1 MSLTK
6 FVAVWSILRAVLL
19 GNKQTECCKVEN
31 NKKWNLRCLRCN
43 FCWIQL
49 IVWWKMGIFLFIFP
63 KKCSLTCIKIQ
74 GFPMKIN
81 HLQKWLCLC
90 FLYWF
95 HQLRM
100 AVKAK
105 TLSNFFSV
113 APLLIL
119 DFLSLGRETEIIKI
133 LKKKRTKKI
142 IEMFQISLTHV
153 LRSTLPS
160 PISFFCNAIRTFYS

>member
-1 MSLTK
+1 MLQS
-6 FVAVWSILRAVLL
+6 
-19 GNKQTECCKVEN
+19 GKQQKVELEMFEMQFLLN
-31 NKKWNLRCLRCN
+31 SINCLVKDGN
-43 FCWIQL
+43 FSFYLSQKNVL
-49 IVWWKMGIFLFIFP
+49 
-63 KKCSLTCIKIQ
+63 LTCIKIQ

-133 LKKKRTKKI
+133 LKKKGQRKSLKCSRFHLRTFC
-142 IEMFQISLTHV
+142 EVHFP
-153 LRSTLPS
+153 LPS
-160 PISFFCNAIRTFYS
+160 HSFVMRSGPSIHNWTKMCVKFLGHLLKQPFAL

>member
-1 MSLTK
+1 MWLCDQYLEQYCWAT
-6 FVAVWSILRAVLL
+6 
-19 GNKQTECCKVEN
+19 NKQNVAKWKTTKSGTWDVWNAISVEFN
-31 NKKWNLRCLRCN
+31 ILFSERWE
-43 FCWIQL
+43 FF
-49 IVWWKMGIFLFIFP
+49 FLSFP
-63 KKCSLTCIKIQ
+63 KNVLLTCIKIQ

-119 DFLSLGRETEIIKI
+119 DFLSLGRETEIIII

-142 IEMFQISLTHV
+142 FEMFQISLTHV